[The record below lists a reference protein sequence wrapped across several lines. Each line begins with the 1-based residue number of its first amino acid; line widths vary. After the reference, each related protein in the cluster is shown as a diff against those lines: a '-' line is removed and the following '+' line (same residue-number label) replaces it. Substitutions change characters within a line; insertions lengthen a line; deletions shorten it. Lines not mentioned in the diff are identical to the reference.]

1 MRLGSRYAP
10 TGSVLKAF
18 PQPAFGG
25 AELSMGRD
33 VCCVPRKPAASIRC
47 HSAPVCLR
55 IFCVSAA
62 CLIAAQRMAL
72 WVGLLVEKAAL
83 ELWLA

>member
-1 MRLGSRYAP
+1 MHQLAP
-10 TGSVLKAF
+10 CSKPSLSLLAVVLNF
-18 PQPAFGG
+18 QWV
-25 AELSMGRD
+25 RD
-33 VCCVPRKPAASIRC
+33 MCCVPRKPTASIRC
-47 HSAPVCLR
+47 HSASVCLR

-83 ELWLA
+83 QLWLA